1 MKQTFIYVYSFL
13 LTNFFLTFINSEC
26 LNRNIIILTSMS
38 TLNLKNRQITALL
51 FCVKFVLQT
60 NFAWDLWPLTG
71 KTTVMTMF
79 YTCYQ
84 NHRSFKNIKTIWCT
98 ICRIGPSSFKQI
110 KYTLK
115 LINIKLT
122 EWNFKEHY
130 STRNLV
136 FWYLKQLIN
145 HFLI

>member
-1 MKQTFIYVYSFL
+1 
-13 LTNFFLTFINSEC
+13 
-26 LNRNIIILTSMS
+26 MS

-51 FCVKFVLQT
+51 FCVKFVMQT

-71 KTTVMTMF
+71 KTTAMTMF

-84 NHRSFKNIKTIWCT
+84 NHRSFKNINTIWYA

-145 HFLI
+145 HFIFWFKIVDLVLFFVVVVFFVRTTIYVKDNLSLKSIKH

>member
-13 LTNFFLTFINSEC
+13 LTIFFLTFINSKC

-71 KTTVMTMF
+71 KTTAMTMF

-84 NHRSFKNIKTIWCT
+84 NHRSFKNIKTIWS
-98 ICRIGPSSFKQI
+98 ICRIEPSSFKQI

-122 EWNFKEHY
+122 VWNFKEHY